1 MILRPVTSVLD
12 ERARRAASARNA
24 VHSAALVAGIG
35 LIMGLCAYILWDGRG
50 VLGTFAAVLALLFIG
65 PRIASDVVM
74 RMFKAKPLP
83 RARNEDLFE
92 IVAELAQRAGLPATP
107 QIYLIPSHT
116 LNAFAVGRPEASSLA
131 VTEGMLDAL
140 ESHELAGV
148 FAHEISHV
156 RNNDLWIMGLADI
169 MSRLTQF
176 MAYLA
181 VILALLNL
189 PLTVMGQE
197 HAPWVV
203 IILLYSA
210 PAVST
215 LMQLAL
221 SRTREYDAD
230 VEGARLTGDP
240 RSLASAL
247 AKLERRQNQFWERIL
262 PASGWGETH
271 QPSVLRSHPGTKER
285 IRRLLELEERIHAG
299 RRRPEAQVYWPWTS
313 YPRGGVWKRSRR
325 LWSRFWP

>member
-1 MILRPVTSVLD
+1 MKPRVRSHRLD
-12 ERARRAASARNA
+12 EHARRAASARNA

-35 LIMGLCAYILWDGRG
+35 VIMGLCAYILWDGRG
-50 VLGTFAAVLALLFIG
+50 VLWTFAAVLALLFIG
-65 PRIASDVVM
+65 PRIAPEVVM
-74 RMFKAKPLP
+74 RMFKARPLP
-83 RARNEDLFE
+83 FDRNPELFQMVERLAERAS
-92 IVAELAQRAGLPATP
+92 LPATP
-107 QIYLIPSHT
+107 RIYIIPSLT
-116 LNAFAVGRPEASSLA
+116 LNAFAVGRPDSASLA
-131 VTEGMLDAL
+131 VTEGMLEAL
-140 ESHELAGV
+140 TCDELAGV

-189 PLTVMGQE
+189 PLAIMGQE
-197 HAPWVV
+197 HAPWIV

-210 PAVST
+210 PAVSS

-240 RSLASAL
+240 RALASAL
-247 AKLERRQNQFWERIL
+247 AKLERQQGQFWDHVL
-262 PASGWGETH
+262 PTVGEAA

-285 IRRLLELEERIHAG
+285 IRRLLDLENRMDH
-299 RRRPEAQVYWPWTS
+299 P
-313 YPRGGVWKRSRR
+313 RR
-325 LWSRFWP
+325 LEARHLWPLASLSFSRSWARRMRRFWNRLRF

>member
-1 MILRPVTSVLD
+1 MTLRPVTSVLD

-24 VHSAALVAGIG
+24 IHSAALVGGIG

-50 VLGTFAAVLALLFIG
+50 VLGTFAAVLLLLFVG
-65 PRIASDVVM
+65 PRIAPEVVM
-74 RMFKAKPLP
+74 RMFKARPLP
-83 RARNEDLFE
+83 PGRNEDLFE

-107 QIYLIPSHT
+107 RIYIIPSHT

-131 VTEGMLDAL
+131 VTEGMLDTL

-181 VILALLNL
+181 VILALLSL
-189 PLTVMGQE
+189 PLAFMGQGG
-197 HAPWVV
+197 APWAV

-210 PAVST
+210 PVVSS

-247 AKLERRQNQFWERIL
+247 AKLERQQGQFWEHIL
-262 PASGWGETH
+262 PSSARETH

-285 IRRLLELEERIHAG
+285 IRRLLELEDRIHVGSRHQEPPA
-299 RRRPEAQVYWPWTS
+299 YWPWTS
-313 YPRGGVWKRSRR
+313 YPRRGAWGRSRR

>member
-1 MILRPVTSVLD
+1 MILRPVASVLD

-24 VHSAALVAGIG
+24 VHSAALVTGIG
-35 LIMGLCAYILWDGRG
+35 LIMGLCAYILWEGRG

-65 PRIASDVVM
+65 PRIAPEVVM
-74 RMFKAKPLP
+74 RMFKARPLP
-83 RARNEDLFE
+83 PGRDEDLFE
-92 IVAELAQRAGLPATP
+92 MVAELAQRAGLPTTP
-107 QIYLIPSHT
+107 RIYIIPSHT
-116 LNAFAVGRPEASSLA
+116 LNAFAVGRPDSSSLA
-131 VTEGMLDAL
+131 VTEGMLDTL
-140 ESHELAGV
+140 ERHELAGV

-189 PLTVMGQE
+189 PLAILGQE
-197 HAPWVV
+197 HAPWMV
-203 IILLYSA
+203 IVLLYSA
-210 PAVST
+210 PAISS

-247 AKLERRQNQFWERIL
+247 AKLERQQSQFWERIL
-262 PASGWGETH
+262 PSGGERH
-271 QPSVLRSHPGTKER
+271 QPSVLRSHPGTQER
-285 IRRLLELEERIHAG
+285 IKRLLELEDRFDPRFRHA
-299 RRRPEAQVYWPWTS
+299 EAGIYWPWTT
-313 YPRGGVWKRSRR
+313 YPEDGVWGRSRR
-325 LWSRFWP
+325 LWSRFWSS

>member
-1 MILRPVTSVLD
+1 M
-12 ERARRAASARNA
+12 
-24 VHSAALVAGIG
+24 
-35 LIMGLCAYILWDGRG
+35 
-50 VLGTFAAVLALLFIG
+50 
-65 PRIASDVVM
+65 
-74 RMFKAKPLP
+74 
-83 RARNEDLFE
+83 
-92 IVAELAQRAGLPATP
+92 
-107 QIYLIPSHT
+107 
-116 LNAFAVGRPEASSLA
+116 
-131 VTEGMLDAL
+131 
-140 ESHELAGV
+140 
-148 FAHEISHV
+148 

-189 PLTVMGQE
+189 PLAIMGQD

-203 IILLYSA
+203 IVLLYSA
-210 PAVST
+210 PAVSS

-247 AKLERRQNQFWERIL
+247 AKLERQQGQFWERIL
-262 PASGWGETH
+262 PSSGKETQ

-285 IRRLLELEERIHAG
+285 IRRLLELEERLHVG
-299 RRRPEAQVYWPWTS
+299 QRHQDGHLYWPWTS
-313 YPRGGVWKRSRR
+313 YPAGVWARRSRR
-325 LWSRFWP
+325 LWSRFWS